1 MNERFGS
8 SWLLFVVAFT
18 YGLNKGDFHYGKL
31 EA

>member
-8 SWLLFVVAFT
+8 SWLLFVVDFM